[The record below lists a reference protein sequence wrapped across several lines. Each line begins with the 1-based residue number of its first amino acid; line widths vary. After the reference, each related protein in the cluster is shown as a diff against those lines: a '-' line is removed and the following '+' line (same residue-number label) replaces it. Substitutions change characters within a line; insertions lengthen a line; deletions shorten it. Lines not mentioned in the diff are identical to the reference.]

1 MNLTIKSCLSWKYG
15 LRAWCWTQS
24 GCHESS
30 KFIALGAHNRANI
43 RASNF
48 QAVTAPQSQL
58 AAGIITLQQPFC
70 QYYEHIVNTMLQQMQ
85 TQDTAVKVKSG
96 AIKSIESFLD
106 KDPQALPEKSIMGVI
121 SLLHDNSPL
130 VRTDAVSLV
139 SKCLKRNPNLERH
152 FLHSVLGLTIDP
164 SNGPKKKA
172 INLLKDLYS
181 ETKTNQ
187 HKLDI
192 SASLLPPSQDHEESV
207 ADLARQTLEGIWLGT
222 PNADGRVDEHRLKLH
237 RQQRASVLVETVQRI
252 QGQAEHLAAFESFF
266 ANALAKKASNAAKNA
281 SICSELVADMVEGV
295 ISPETLGANCSQVHV
310 LTTLSILARVR
321 PGLITQDQLQLLK
334 LYIKNPATSD
344 DLAILRP
351 TATIFRVVL
360 PHMPYLQST
369 FADEVWKLLTATLS
383 KLASLAGRGNAAGKS
398 TLADVVQCTWMMVPL
413 ATGGV
418 NLLSTIVSSV
428 MVQLSPFSS
437 STHRITPAEENRIS
451 SYLVLL
457 GTLGKFFNFDNDKDA
472 DVFRTKLSDM
482 IQKHLVLKKATSD
495 QLKGLLNLGTKAPSV
510 ILLDTVRP
518 FAKQPWSLTI
528 REHALGSVGEIC
540 QGAPSLF
547 MRVDVQK
554 MFQLV
559 FTNDVSS
566 LKQVALTQFHDFFIV
581 AEKPTDTSNDTNE
594 DSVQVGRLGTTF
606 IAGEGQVTT
615 NFLARHLLSEI
626 VNIALTHDNELAHLA
641 TCIIASISRQGL
653 VHPKECG
660 PALIALG
667 SSSNPQIAEI
677 AVTEHRKI
685 HEQHESMFEK
695 EYMAAITMAFE
706 YQRTVFNDTHGM
718 VASTYKPKLLHVFN
732 ALKGGQRKT
741 LKKFIVNL
749 CKHMDFELTSLEGN
763 AAGSTA
769 VLFARFCLENM
780 ALLDAVKLED
790 VSLMLNA
797 LESIVLKNT
806 GPSVGVAIET
816 ELPKSGTI
824 GPAADTVLPAEPMPQ
839 QQQEV
844 ANGTDAVLEPPASR
858 DMDQRKETLS
868 DARLVQVTQACIIL
882 QMMWETRS
890 FIRKAYNLG
899 NLTGRIA
906 QKDFQKPAQRNN
918 LISGK
923 ELWERLEP
931 ILDSMGSRETMMQRC
946 YNFAELLEVDKD
958 AQLGDDD
965 GDGNDGDDM
974 GYATPDEGG
983 EELAVPT
990 SGRGRKRKSSVPNG
1004 NTPKKARGR
1013 PAGGKNKKQN
1023 SRTPD
1028 LDGWN

>member
-1 MNLTIKSCLSWKYG
+1 M
-15 LRAWCWTQS
+15 RV
-24 GCHESS
+24 
-30 KFIALGAHNRANI
+30 
-43 RASNF
+43 SNF

-139 SKCLKRNPNLERH
+139 SKCLKRNPNLEQH

-181 ETKTNQ
+181 ETKFSQ

-192 SASLLPPSQDHEESV
+192 SASLLLPSQDHEESV

-222 PNADGRVDEHRLKLH
+222 PNADGRLDEHRLKLH

-252 QGQAEHLAAFESFF
+252 QGRAEHLAAFESFF
-266 ANALAKKASNAAKNA
+266 ANALAKKASNAAKNT
-281 SICSELVADMVEGV
+281 SICLELVADMVEGV
-295 ISPETLGANCSQVHV
+295 ISPEALAANCSQVHV

-321 PGLITQDQLQLLK
+321 PSLITQDQLQLLK

-369 FADEVWKLLTATLS
+369 FADEVWKMLTKTIA

-398 TLADVVQCTWMMVPL
+398 TLADVVQCTWMIVPL
-413 ATGGV
+413 ATSGM
-418 NLLSTIVSSV
+418 NLLSTIVSSTL
-428 MVQLSPFSS
+428 VQLSPFSS
-437 STHRITPAEENRIS
+437 FTQSITPAEENKIG
-451 SYLVLL
+451 SYLILL
-457 GTLGKFFNFDNDKDA
+457 GTFGKFCNFDKEA
-472 DVFRTKLSDM
+472 DIFRFKLSAM
-482 IQKHLVLKKATSD
+482 AKKHIEDKKATSD
-495 QLKGLLNLGTKAPSV
+495 QLKGLLSLGTKAPSV

-518 FAKQPWSLTI
+518 FTKQPWNLTL

-594 DSVQVGRLGTTF
+594 DSGVQVGRLGTTF

-677 AVTEHRKI
+677 AATEHRKI

-706 YQRTVFNDTHGM
+706 YQRTVFKDTHGM

-749 CKHMDFELTSLEGN
+749 CKHMDFELISLEGN

-769 VLFARFCLENM
+769 VLFARFCLENL

-816 ELPKSGTI
+816 ELPKSATI
-824 GPAADTVLPAEPMPQ
+824 EPAADAIHPAEPMLQ
-839 QQQEV
+839 QQEEV
-844 ANGTDAVLEPPASR
+844 ANGTGAVEEGPAPR
-858 DMDQRKETLS
+858 DMDQRRETLS

-899 NLTGRIA
+899 NLAGRIP

-931 ILDSMGSRETMMQRC
+931 ILDSMGSREAMMQRC

-965 GDGNDGDDM
+965 GDGNDGDDL
-974 GYATPDEGG
+974 GYVTPDEGG

-1013 PAGGKNKKQN
+1013 PAGGKKKRN

-1028 LDGWN
+1028 LDDWN